1 MIRSVIP
8 SRLRHLTENNE
19 NINKTN
25 KTNNYG
31 RKIQTDKKIPTSN
44 ITQKIGNVIKY
55 QPYQPRINYK
65 KANEINT
72 NNRINIEP
80 QKPTRSYVSRFNKSS
95 TSQPQSQQNQPIP
108 SYQNQNTRIKREYPK
123 QTENKYPLQQK
134 TYNSNYQR
142 TKLPERIEQNKPNQ
156 YSIKT

>member
-1 MIRSVIP
+1 VIRSVIP
-8 SRLRHLTENNE
+8 SRTRHLTENNE

-25 KTNNYG
+25 KQNNYG

-44 ITQKIGNVIKY
+44 ITQKIGNVIKDNKTNQQVY

-95 TSQPQSQQNQPIP
+95 TSQPQQNQPVP

-134 TYNSNYQR
+134 N
-142 TKLPERIEQNKPNQ
+142 I
-156 YSIKT
+156 